1 MNSLIEIINIVLPV
15 FLVIGLGY
23 ALGAIGWMGPAASSW
38 LSKLVFYVAGP
49 ILLFRSAALT
59 PLSKAIDL
67 AAMSSIAV
75 VTVLMAFAVYMAC
88 LRSAPSRRGVLAQGS
103 VRTNQVFVGLPVI
116 DNAFGSSVLGPA
128 AVLIGF
134 MVPVYNLLAVL
145 LLALPHHAE
154 NPGGNRDLWKKATLD
169 VLRNPLILGSMSGVL
184 FSALSLPIPTAIDR
198 SLDLVARMTLPAAL
212 LSVGASMDLGRVR
225 TEIMP
230 TAVSSFLKLIVYP
243 AAIYL
248 CLGMFGVTGLERQF
262 VVLIYASPTAVV
274 SAIMAQEM
282 KGDEQLA
289 ASIVIGTTIASLFT
303 LSGWIALFRLAG

>member
-1 MNSLIEIINIVLPV
+1 MNSLIEIVNIVLPV

-23 ALGAIGWMGPAASSW
+23 VLGAIGWMGPAASSW

-59 PLSKAIDL
+59 PLSKALDL
-67 AAMSSIAV
+67 AAMGSIAV
-75 VTVLMAFAVYMAC
+75 VTVLMAFAVYLAC

-116 DNAFGSSVLGPA
+116 DNAFGPSVLGPA
-128 AVLIGF
+128 AVLIGL

-145 LLALPHHAE
+145 VLALPHHTE
-154 NPGGNRDLWKKATLD
+154 NPGNRDLWRKATLD
-169 VLRNPLILGSMSGVL
+169 IVRNPLILGTLAGVL

-198 SLDLVARMTLPAAL
+198 SLDLVAQMALPAAL

-225 TEIMP
+225 MEILP
-230 TAVSSFLKLIVYP
+230 TAVTSFIKLIVYP
-243 AAIYL
+243 AAIYV
-248 CLGMFGVTGLERQF
+248 CLGIFGVTGLERQF

-303 LSGWIALFRLAG
+303 LSAWIALFRLAG

>member
-1 MNSLIEIINIVLPV
+1 MNSLIEIVNIVLPV

-23 ALGAIGWMGPAASSW
+23 VLGAIGWMGPAASSW

-59 PLSKAIDL
+59 PLSKALDL
-67 AAMSSIAV
+67 AAMGSIAV
-75 VTVLMAFAVYMAC
+75 VTVLMAFAVYLAC
-88 LRSAPSRRGVLAQGS
+88 LHSAPSRRGVLAQGS

-116 DNAFGSSVLGPA
+116 DNAFGPSVLGPA
-128 AVLIGF
+128 AVLIGL

-145 LLALPHHAE
+145 VLALPHHAE
-154 NPGGNRDLWKKATLD
+154 NPGNRDLWKNATLD
-169 VLRNPLILGSMSGVL
+169 IARNPLILGTMAGVL

-198 SLDLVARMTLPAAL
+198 SLELVARMALPAAL

-225 TEIMP
+225 MEILP
-230 TAVSSFLKLIVYP
+230 TTVTSVIKLIVYP
-243 AAIYL
+243 AAIYV
-248 CLGMFGVTGLERQF
+248 CLGMFGVTGVERQF

-274 SAIMAQEM
+274 SAIMAREM

-303 LSGWIALFRLAG
+303 LSAWIALFRLAG

>member
-1 MNSLIEIINIVLPV
+1 MNSLIEIVNIVLPV

-23 ALGAIGWMGPAASSW
+23 VLGAIGWMGPAASSW

-59 PLSKAIDL
+59 PLSKALDL
-67 AAMSSIAV
+67 AAMGSIAG
-75 VTVLMAFAVYMAC
+75 VTVLMAFVVYLAC

-116 DNAFGSSVLGPA
+116 DNAFGPSVLGPA

-145 LLALPHHAE
+145 VLALPHHAGS
-154 NPGGNRDLWKKATLD
+154 PGTQGIWRKATLD
-169 VLRNPLILGSMSGVL
+169 IVRNPLILGTVAGVS
-184 FSALSLPIPTAIDR
+184 FSALSLPIPTSIDR
-198 SLDLVARMTLPAAL
+198 SLELIAQMALPAAL
-212 LSVGASMDLGRVR
+212 LAVGASMDLGRVR
-225 TEIMP
+225 MEILP
-230 TAVSSFLKLIVYP
+230 TAVTSFIKLIVYP
-243 AAIYL
+243 AAIYA
-248 CLGMFGVTGLERQF
+248 CLGMFGVTGTERQF

-274 SAIMAQEM
+274 SAIMAREM

-289 ASIVIGTTIASLFT
+289 SSIVIGTTIASLFT
-303 LSGWIALFRLAG
+303 LSAWIALFKLAG